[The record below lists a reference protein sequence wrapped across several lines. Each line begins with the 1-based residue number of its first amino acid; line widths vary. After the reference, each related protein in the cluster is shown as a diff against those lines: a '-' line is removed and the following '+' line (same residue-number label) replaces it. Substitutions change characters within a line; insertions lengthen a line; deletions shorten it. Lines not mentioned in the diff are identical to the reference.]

1 MIHKILTVRF
11 SNFMHHNK
19 KTMWFI
25 NWGIFTIL
33 VTSHLSSKKL
43 PLPARGQRAYKT
55 HYNFQTISNKNGHC
69 VGLWALPVH
78 LNSWEG
84 NAWIG
89 LSFKWGGKA
98 HLGPPAVKPLVLSQS
113 ANQAMWQLQLK
124 GLAIRL
130 RDCSETEK
138 EKIKLHVYPN
148 FFVISSI
155 L

>member
-11 SNFMHHNK
+11 SNFINHNK
-19 KTMWFI
+19 NMWFI
-25 NWGIFTIL
+25 NYR
-33 VTSHLSSKKL
+33 HLYHFSNQSSQFQET
-43 PLPARGQRAYKT
+43 PLAHKRATNLKKT
-55 HYNFQTISNKNGHC
+55 HNNFQTISNKNGHC

-124 GLAIRL
+124 GLDIRL
-130 RDCSETEK
+130 RDWSETEK
-138 EKIKLHVYPN
+138 EK
-148 FFVISSI
+148 
-155 L
+155 